1 MKIRKGKRLA
11 ALVLDQ
17 VDAGI
22 IEILQANGRASNQEI
37 AERLNVTAATVS
49 VRLNRMEEAKV
60 MKVVA
65 VTDFAAHNFNILI
78 AVGVRVLGRNVKD
91 VAQDLAALPEVF
103 SINIMHGAYDIE
115 MLVALHEFDEIR
127 LFLIEHV
134 AAIPGI
140 SELSP
145 GIAADIVKFEFHV
158 APL

>member
-158 APL
+158 API

>member
-1 MKIRKGKRLA
+1 MKIRKGKRLTSFI
-11 ALVLDQ
+11 LDP
-17 VDAGI
+17 VDTGI
-22 IEILQANGRASNQEI
+22 IEVLQANGRASNQEI

-49 VRLNRMEEAKV
+49 VRLNRMEESRV
-60 MKVVA
+60 IKVVA
-65 VTDFAAHNFNILI
+65 VTDFAAHQFNILI
-78 AVGVRVLGRNVKD
+78 AVGVRVVGRTVQE
-91 VAQDLAALPEVF
+91 VADDLAALPEVF
-103 SINIMHGAYDIE
+103 SINIMHGAFDIE

-127 LFLIEHV
+127 LFLIDHV